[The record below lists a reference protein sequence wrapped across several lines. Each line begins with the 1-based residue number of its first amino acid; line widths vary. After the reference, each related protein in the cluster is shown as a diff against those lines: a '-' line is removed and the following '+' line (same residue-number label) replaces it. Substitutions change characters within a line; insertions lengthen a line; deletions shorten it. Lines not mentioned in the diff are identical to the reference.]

1 MLFPFRT
8 RTRTMSE
15 LNTSKLREEAEKK
28 VLTYLAALGF
38 EQKPSQWAKER
49 GLVFLTLP
57 TQKYDPSDP
66 GKTAN
71 VILIDF
77 DNEDPSIMNG
87 NYLTPNHRKS

>member
-1 MLFPFRT
+1 
-8 RTRTMSE
+8 MSE
-15 LNTSKLREEAEKK
+15 LNRSRLREEAEKK

-57 TQKYDPSDP
+57 THHYDPNDP

-77 DNEDPSIMNG
+77 DNLDPSIING
-87 NYLTPNHRKS
+87 NYLTPNHCKLKLG